1 MRCPVQRFGRD
12 QDGASALEFAILLPV
27 FLMFMLG
34 IFQMGLVFYQ
44 VGTAQHALEEAA
56 RTLMVRQDMT
66 PGEVEAAVRARL
78 GPFML
83 QPVTVTQALGHEG
96 DADVVRVNL
105 SFTMEVTIPF
115 VPSLVIPLGAQTTVP
130 IVP

>member
-1 MRCPVQRFGRD
+1 MRLLVQRFRRHDG
-12 QDGASALEFAILLPV
+12 GASALEFAILLPV

-34 IFQMGLVFYQ
+34 IFQMSLVFYQ

-66 PGEVEAAVRARL
+66 PAEVEVAVRDRL
-78 GPFML
+78 DAFLL
-83 QPVTVTQALGHEG
+83 QPVTITQALERAG
-96 DADVVRVNL
+96 DADVVRVNV
-105 SFTMEVTIPF
+105 SFTMEVAIPF

-130 IVP
+130 VVP

>member
-1 MRCPVQRFGRD
+1 MRFLVRRFGRHD
-12 QDGASALEFAILLPV
+12 GGASALEFAILLPV

-56 RTLMVRQDMT
+56 RTLMVQQDMT
-66 PGEVEAAVRARL
+66 SAEVEAAVRARL
-78 GPFML
+78 DAFML
-83 QPVTVTQALGHEG
+83 QPVTVTQALEHAG
-96 DADVVRVNL
+96 DAEVVRVNV
-105 SFTMEVTIPF
+105 SFTIEVAIPF
-115 VPSLVIPLGAQTTVP
+115 VPVLAIPLSAQTSVP

>member
-1 MRCPVQRFGRD
+1 
-12 QDGASALEFAILLPV
+12 LPV

-34 IFQMGLVFYQ
+34 IVQMGLVFHQ

-66 PGEVEAAVRARL
+66 SGEVEAAVRARL
-78 GPFML
+78 GAFML
-83 QPVTVTQALGHEG
+83 QPVTVTQVPGHEG

-105 SFTMEVTIPF
+105 SFTMEVAIPF
-115 VPSLVIPLGAQTTVP
+115 VPLLVIPLGAQTTVP